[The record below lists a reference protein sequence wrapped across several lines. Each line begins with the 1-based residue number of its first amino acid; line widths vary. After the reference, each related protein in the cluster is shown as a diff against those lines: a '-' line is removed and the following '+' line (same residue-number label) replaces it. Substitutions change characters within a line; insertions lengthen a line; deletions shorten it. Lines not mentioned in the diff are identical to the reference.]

1 VLLGE
6 LHVVLD
12 ADICHFAETR
22 MSEDIFHAEL
32 ANGDEI
38 IIEGVKTI
46 NRMCRLISIL
56 AGCIV
61 LASVIAV
68 GAAMIASRLL
78 AVPPPPSAAPHNDS
92 GLFNENETTMNATGA
107 LPSNEY
113 LNSNEA
119 GNTLSSFVG
128 TDSGKVI
135 LQMLNR
141 TDTNFTHFGIS
152 SDAAILEGTDLMLI
166 TKMITPLWNGHALD
180 ALESL
185 NVEGQSL
192 VLADMCDGMVLTSIA
207 GYPLRIQ
214 LDPFRV
220 NNVSISATDRDLRF
234 KNGITHILLH
244 YPIPLVPWIGKS
256 SFDVLLEINTLRSGD
271 LSTFIGLVRA
281 LPNLKS
287 QLLLQQGDSK
297 AITLFV
303 PTNEAFG
310 TSDASTIIGA
320 ANDSQALENYVL
332 HHVVSGNFVRR
343 CWWTIPT
350 GTKVSDTELML
361 ESQAALSSSS
371 GGVVVLQLKIN
382 TVNVTINGYATI
394 IQEDIF
400 SEQGILHVID
410 KPLSIHTS

>member
-1 VLLGE
+1 MLLGE

-78 AVPPPPSAAPHNDS
+78 AVPPPSAAPYNDS
-92 GLFNENETTMNATGA
+92 GLVNGNETTMNATGA

-166 TKMITPLWNGHALD
+166 TKMITPLWNGHAVSVNCNFAMMD
-180 ALESL
+180 SNRVDHQIFSSL
-185 NVEGQSL
+185 
-192 VLADMCDGMVLTSIA
+192 
-207 GYPLRIQ
+207 Y
-214 LDPFRV
+214 
-220 NNVSISATDRDLRF
+220 
-234 KNGITHILLH
+234 
-244 YPIPLVPWIGKS
+244 S
-256 SFDVLLEINTLRSGD
+256 SFY
-271 LSTFIGLVRA
+271 LSLM
-281 LPNLKS
+281 
-287 QLLLQQGDSK
+287 
-297 AITLFV
+297 
-303 PTNEAFG
+303 
-310 TSDASTIIGA
+310 
-320 ANDSQALENYVL
+320 
-332 HHVVSGNFVRR
+332 H
-343 CWWTIPT
+343 W
-350 GTKVSDTELML
+350 KVSML
-361 ESQAALSSSS
+361 RDRVWSWPTC
-371 GGVVVLQLKIN
+371 V
-382 TVNVTINGYATI
+382 TVWC
-394 IQEDIF
+394 
-400 SEQGILHVID
+400 
-410 KPLSIHTS
+410 